1 MAFVVKAHGLF
12 IEFTFGTDFTGRE
25 YFTTEGCPEM
35 EGRAIDNNQIWM
47 KATRFKNRETAEK
60 YAKKVGGD
68 VIQVK

>member
-1 MAFVVKAHGLF
+1 MAFVVKANGLF

-25 YFTTEGCPEM
+25 YFTTEGGLEM
-35 EGRAIDNNQIWM
+35 EGRSLNNSKIWM

-68 VIQVK
+68 VIQVE

>member
-47 KATRFKNRETAEK
+47 KATRFKNRETAEQHPPQ
-60 YAKKVGGD
+60 ARGD
-68 VIQVK
+68 VLQVQ